1 MGQKVHPTGIRLGV
15 VKDHNSVWYA
25 DSRKYARNLVNDLE
39 VRAYILKRLD
49 AASVSKVL
57 IERPAQTG

>member
-25 DSRKYARNLVNDLE
+25 DSKLMRR
-39 VRAYILKRLD
+39 I
-49 AASVSKVL
+49 
-57 IERPAQTG
+57 